1 MEEIIQ
7 LREVIGK
14 DSFFQERFNM
24 TDKELLRAI
33 GFDDSGLNDEYE
45 QMMLEKISI
54 LKSCMMK
61 RKKKT

>member
-1 MEEIIQ
+1 M
-7 LREVIGK
+7 GK
-14 DSFFQERFNM
+14 ILSFKRGLGM

-54 LKSCMMK
+54 LKS
-61 RKKKT
+61 

>member
-1 MEEIIQ
+1 
-7 LREVIGK
+7 
-14 DSFFQERFNM
+14 M

-33 GFDDSGLNDEYE
+33 GFDDRTITIGLNDEYE

-54 LKSCMMK
+54 LESWMMK